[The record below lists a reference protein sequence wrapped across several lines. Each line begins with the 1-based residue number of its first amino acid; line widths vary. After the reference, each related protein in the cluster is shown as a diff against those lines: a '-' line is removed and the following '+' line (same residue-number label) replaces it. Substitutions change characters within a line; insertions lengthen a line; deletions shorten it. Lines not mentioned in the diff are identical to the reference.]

1 MKKWTCIFLMALL
14 LFASA
19 QAEMKPETVMERLA
33 GTEWFCVQGSTHA
46 HFYRFH
52 ADGTCTISWHDWEQW
67 DENEFWKNYEEPFI
81 GVMDG
86 IEQKPYLPEDKSTQQ
101 TVKWSVRSNDAAP
114 DTFWDN
120 PVYILELT
128 YPDGSTQQ
136 QGMNIGRTTMTL
148 TTIGSGGAYRLME
161 NGKAVTGEGIEGTM
175 EELLSLFAAPE
186 YEGYKVFRTDQQT
199 GRGNPRRVAV
209 FILETETDSGC
220 AYELLIAERN
230 NDGYGLRARSASA
243 LSAAYCDPSL
253 IIADDH
259 RIELEFPDGVKIVF
273 DDAKDD
279 WTLESARLSNGTVL
293 QRSETYGYD
302 LTEEN
307 GDSAGWITHP
317 LLLPYPGSLRGVQ
330 FDLAMLPQTAEQ
342 VRALNSV
349 LPFTPYGNVDSE
361 HLKSPG
367 NKSLPVYAAPDSK
380 AYRGANGKAS
390 VSLKDELW
398 VLDWVGD
405 YLMIY
410 YKTDAFAGRIGY
422 VYADRQLTSAMKK
435 AHLSEESFASSIYD
449 RGRMPMKLT
458 ADTTI
463 TDDPWGSKRVIAQLP
478 EGTEVVCLCSW
489 DSAYAYVETRIEGKL
504 AQGFAPMDVLTVEQP
519 PVDQQVTQVL
529 AGTRWMSS
537 DGGSSMLGNT
547 VVFEKDGRIT
557 AESQDRPL
565 FGENC
570 RWKVTA
576 YDPQWGLF
584 WNDPQN
590 MLILTMDDGSMECY
604 GLTFGKGYLRL
615 STCEGSGGYGQ
626 ALNES
631 AQTRESRMI
640 YPDSPK
646 VSMDSLSGQKLLVGG
661 GDYSPETKEIA
672 LSLWVPEM
680 FSTEK
685 IETLEIG
692 DVVVIEGREYR
703 VQALLIDDDSCVI
716 NELAWLEDEA
726 VYMQREADGRY
737 YPLYYHDRVWQSIG
751 EDFFRFAKK
760 AVFMDGIDP
769 DTGRRLEK
777 PTKHTIDEFLEMKK
791 YAEEIEHDSFFIRN
805 MWATFNEH
813 DEITVLER
821 QYVPWQ

>member
-1 MKKWTCIFLMALL
+1 MKKWTCACLMIFL

-19 QAEMKPETVMERLA
+19 QAVVKPETVMERLA
-33 GTEWFCVQGSTHA
+33 GTEWFCVQGGAHA

-52 ADGTCTISWHDWEQW
+52 SDGTCTISWHDWNQW
-67 DENEFWKNYEEPFI
+67 DENEFWQNYEEPFI

-86 IEQKPYLPEDKSTQQ
+86 IERKPYLPEDKSTRQ
-101 TVKWSVRSNDAAP
+101 TVQWSVLRNDAVP
-114 DTFWDN
+114 GTFWDN

-136 QGMNIGRTTMTL
+136 QGLNIGRTTMTL

-161 NGKAVTGEGIEGTM
+161 DGEAVTGKGLEGPM

-199 GRGNPRRVAV
+199 GRGNPGRIAV
-209 FILETETDSGC
+209 FIFETETDTGY
-220 AYELLIAERN
+220 AYELMIAERN

-253 IIADDH
+253 MIADDH
-259 RIELEFPDGVKIVF
+259 RIELEFPDGVKLVF

-293 QRSETYGYD
+293 QRGDTYGYD

-307 GDSAGWITHP
+307 GDSASWITHP
-317 LLLPYPGSLRGVQ
+317 LILPYPGNLNGTQ

-342 VRALNSV
+342 VHALNSV

-367 NKSLPVYAAPDSK
+367 NKLLPVYAAPDSK
-380 AYRGANGKAS
+380 AYRGANSKAS

-463 TDDPWGSKRVIAQLP
+463 TDDPWGSKRVLAQLT
-478 EGTEVVCLCSW
+478 EGTEVICLCSW
-489 DSAYAYVETRIEGKL
+489 DSAYAYVETRIEGRL
-504 AQGFAPMDVLTVEQP
+504 ARGFMPLDALTVGQP

-529 AGTRWMSS
+529 ASTRWMSS

-557 AESQDRPL
+557 AESQDGPL

-604 GLTFGKGYLRL
+604 GLMFGKGYLRL
-615 STCEGSGGYGQ
+615 TDSEGSGGYAQ
-626 ALNES
+626 ELNES
-631 AQTRESRMI
+631 VQMRESRMI
-640 YPDSPK
+640 YPDFPK
-646 VSMDSLSGQKLLVGG
+646 VSMDSLSGQTLLVGG
-661 GDYSPETKEIA
+661 GDYSPDTKEIT
-672 LSLWVPEM
+672 LSLWVPEV
-680 FSTEK
+680 FSAEK

-692 DVVVIEGREYR
+692 DVIVVEGRECK

-716 NELAWLEDEA
+716 NELSWLEDEA
-726 VYMQREADGRY
+726 VYMQKEDDKY
-737 YPLYYHDRVWQSIG
+737 YPLHYHDRVWQCIG
-751 EDFFRFAKK
+751 EGSFRFAKK
-760 AVFMDGIDP
+760 AVFLDGIDP
-769 DTGRRLEK
+769 DTGRCLEK
-777 PTKHTIDEFLEMKK
+777 PTKHTIDGFLEMKK

-813 DEITVLER
+813 DEITALER

>member
-33 GTEWFCVQGSTHA
+33 GTEWFCVQGGTHA

-86 IEQKPYLPEDKSTQQ
+86 IEQKPYLPEDKSTHQ
-101 TVKWSVRSNDAAP
+101 TVKWSVCSKDAAP

-161 NGKAVTGEGIEGTM
+161 NGEAVTGKGIEGTM
-175 EELLSLFAAPE
+175 EALLSLLDAPE
-186 YEGYKVFRTDQQT
+186 FDGSKVFRTDQQT
-199 GRGNPRRVAV
+199 GHGNPGRVAV
-209 FILETETDSGC
+209 FILETETDSGY

-253 IIADDH
+253 IIAEDH

-273 DDAKDD
+273 DDVKDD
-279 WTLESARLSNGTVL
+279 WILESARLSNGTVL
-293 QRSETYGYD
+293 QRSEIYGYD

-307 GDSAGWITHP
+307 GDSASWITHP
-317 LLLPYPGSLRGVQ
+317 LILPYPGSLNGTQ

-349 LPFTPYGNVDSE
+349 LPLTPYGNVDSE

-463 TDDPWGSKRVIAQLP
+463 TDDPWGSKRVLAQLA
-478 EGTEVVCLCSW
+478 EGTEVICLCSW
-489 DSAYAYVETRIEGKL
+489 DSAYAYVETRIEGKM
-504 AQGFAPMDVLTVEQP
+504 ARGFMPMDALEVALP
-519 PVDQQVTQVL
+519 AVDQHAVQTLTGTSWLSSESGGNMLGDIVVFREDGSFAAKSQEELVL
-529 AGTRWMSS
+529 A
-537 DGGSSMLGNT
+537 
-547 VVFEKDGRIT
+547 
-557 AESQDRPL
+557 
-565 FGENC
+565 ENC
-570 RWKVTA
+570 RWQVTS

-584 WNDPQN
+584 WNDPKN
-590 MLILTMDDGSMECY
+590 MLIITRDNGNMECY
-604 GLTFGKGYLRL
+604 GLTLGKGYLRL
-615 STCEGSGGYGQ
+615 TDSEGSSGYAQ
-626 ALNES
+626 ELNKS
-631 AQTRESRMI
+631 VQTREPSVVT
-640 YPDSPK
+640 PDPAK
-646 VSMDSLSGQKLLVGG
+646 VSMDHLAGQKILVGG
-661 GDYSPETKEIA
+661 GNYLPEKQEIA
-672 LSLWVPEM
+672 LSLWECEA
-680 FSTEK
+680 FSAEK
-685 IETLEIG
+685 IEGLEVG
-692 DVVVIEGREYR
+692 DVVVIGGCEYTIH
-703 VQALLIDDDSCVI
+703 AMMIDADGCRI
-716 NELAWLEDEA
+716 NELAWLEDES
-726 VYMQREADGRY
+726 VYMLKDADGRY
-737 YPLYYHDRVWQSIG
+737 YPMSIHDYVWKSIG
-751 EDFFRFAKK
+751 EGSFQFAKN
-760 AVFMDGIDP
+760 AVFLDGINP

-777 PTKHTIDEFLEMKK
+777 PTVHTIEEFLDMKN
-791 YAEEIEHDSFFIRN
+791 YSEEIEYDSFFIRN

-821 QYVPWQ
+821 NYVPWQ